1 MKQNKKIAITHYI
14 SIRFSAIIFIM
25 AIIMILFI
33 SYFSNKTIYFD
44 IRRQI
49 RKETRYDFLNI
60 DVRNGK
66 IFVNKNF
73 IFEEDHVQKIIFD
86 SQGDF
91 FRGHYPDKKLKN
103 IPVNKRRFQK
113 VKCSSDYYYI
123 YDRPYLIKD
132 TITNKR
138 FLVIVRNIGKASDFD
153 SQYKT
158 IKYVSYT
165 FTFIIAFIGFLLIA
179 IISSRLTIPMKKVKD
194 TADKIGT
201 DGNLAKRIEYTTP
214 FKELDAMIQANNRMM
229 DRLEDLFKTNFK
241 NIKKW
246 EWDSRHMCEDIIRVL
261 GNTTISLRKENE
273 DMQQHILELE
283 KAIELQNENISTLKT
298 KLKHPVRTLFQKVAD
313 STH

>member
-25 AIIMILFI
+25 AAIMILFI

-103 IPVNKRRFQK
+103 ILKQQMG
-113 VKCSSDYYYI
+113 
-123 YDRPYLIKD
+123 DRK
-132 TITNKR
+132 
-138 FLVIVRNIGKASDFD
+138 
-153 SQYKT
+153 
-158 IKYVSYT
+158 
-165 FTFIIAFIGFLLIA
+165 
-179 IISSRLTIPMKKVKD
+179 
-194 TADKIGT
+194 
-201 DGNLAKRIEYTTP
+201 
-214 FKELDAMIQANNRMM
+214 
-229 DRLEDLFKTNFK
+229 
-241 NIKKW
+241 
-246 EWDSRHMCEDIIRVL
+246 
-261 GNTTISLRKENE
+261 
-273 DMQQHILELE
+273 
-283 KAIELQNENISTLKT
+283 
-298 KLKHPVRTLFQKVAD
+298 
-313 STH
+313 